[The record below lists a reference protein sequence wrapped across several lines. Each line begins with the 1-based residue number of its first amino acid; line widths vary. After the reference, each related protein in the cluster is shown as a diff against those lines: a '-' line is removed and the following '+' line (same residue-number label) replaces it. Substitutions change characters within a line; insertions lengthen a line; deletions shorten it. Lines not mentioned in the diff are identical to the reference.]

1 MMGQNVG
8 MADRIVR
15 IILAVVFIIL
25 ALIYSPWWFIPAVIA
40 LVTGIVGWCGL
51 YALFGWNTCP
61 VEAKPAKKAPAKK
74 PAVKA
79 GTGRKLKNLETKIG
93 KVPKFFR
100 ELTTK
105 EPEMFAMVMRFEQ
118 HIWDDGKLSKKTK
131 KLIAIAIAAALR
143 DQHAVRAQLAGA
155 KNLGVTKEEIEE
167 ALRVTFLLSGMPAY
181 VYGKA
186 QLDEVMK

>member
-1 MMGQNVG
+1 MVSKKMTVKK
-8 MADRIVR
+8 
-15 IILAVVFIIL
+15 
-25 ALIYSPWWFIPAVIA
+25 PA
-40 LVTGIVGWCGL
+40 
-51 YALFGWNTCP
+51 
-61 VEAKPAKKAPAKK
+61 AKKAPAKN

-79 GTGRKLKNLETKIG
+79 GAGKQIKSLEKKIG
-93 KVPKFFR
+93 HVPKFFK

-105 EPEMFAMVMRFEQ
+105 EPEMFSLVMRFEQ

-131 KLIAIAIAAALR
+131 KIIAIAIAAALR

-155 KNLGVTKEEIEE
+155 KNLGVTKGEIEE

>member
-1 MMGQNVG
+1 
-8 MADRIVR
+8 MAVK
-15 IILAVVFIIL
+15 
-25 ALIYSPWWFIPAVIA
+25 
-40 LVTGIVGWCGL
+40 
-51 YALFGWNTCP
+51 
-61 VEAKPAKKAPAKK
+61 KPAAKKTPVKKPAMKKVPAKK

-79 GTGRKLKNLETKIG
+79 SAAKDLKSLEKKIG
-93 KVPKFFR
+93 KVPKFFK

-105 EPEMFAMVMRFEQ
+105 EPEMFNMVMRFEQ

-131 KLIAIAIAAALR
+131 KIIAIAIAAALR
-143 DQHAVRAQLAGA
+143 DQHAVRAQIAGA
-155 KNLGVTKEEIEE
+155 ANLGVTKGEVEE

>member
-1 MMGQNVG
+1 
-8 MADRIVR
+8 MA
-15 IILAVVFIIL
+15 
-25 ALIYSPWWFIPAVIA
+25 
-40 LVTGIVGWCGL
+40 
-51 YALFGWNTCP
+51 
-61 VEAKPAKKAPAKK
+61 AKK
-74 PAVKA
+74 PAVKKTTVKTTA
-79 GTGRKLKNLETKIG
+79 AKKGTEKKLNTLEKKIG

-105 EPEMFAMVMRFEQ
+105 EPEMFNLVMRFEQ
-118 HIWDDGKLSKKTK
+118 HIWDDGKLSRKTK

-155 KNLGVTKEEIEE
+155 KNLGVTKAEVEE

-186 QLDEVMK
+186 QLDEVMP

>member
-1 MMGQNVG
+1 
-8 MADRIVR
+8 MA
-15 IILAVVFIIL
+15 
-25 ALIYSPWWFIPAVIA
+25 
-40 LVTGIVGWCGL
+40 
-51 YALFGWNTCP
+51 
-61 VEAKPAKKAPAKK
+61 AKK
-74 PAVKA
+74 PAVKKTPA
-79 GTGRKLKNLETKIG
+79 KTTAIIKGTEKKLNTLEKKIG

-105 EPEMFAMVMRFEQ
+105 EPEMFNLVMRFEQ
-118 HIWDDGKLSKKTK
+118 HIWDDGKLSRKTK

-155 KNLGVTKEEIEE
+155 KNLGVTKAEVEE

-186 QLDEVMK
+186 QLDEVMP

>member
-1 MMGQNVG
+1 
-8 MADRIVR
+8 MAVKR
-15 IILAVVFIIL
+15 
-25 ALIYSPWWFIPAVIA
+25 
-40 LVTGIVGWCGL
+40 
-51 YALFGWNTCP
+51 
-61 VEAKPAKKAPAKK
+61 KAAARK
-74 PAVKA
+74 PAVKKA
-79 GTGRKLKNLETKIG
+79 SGKGLKKLETQIG
-93 KVPKFFR
+93 HVPKFFR

-105 EPEMFAMVMRFEQ
+105 EPEMFNLVMRFEQ
-118 HIWDDGKLSKKTK
+118 HIWDDGDLTKKTK

-155 KNLGVTKEEIEE
+155 KNLGVTKAEIEE